1 MGNTIKTTLLLGAM
15 TGLLVIFGDYFGGT
29 QGMVIAF
36 LFALLMNF
44 GSYWYSDKIV
54 LKMYRAREVT
64 DAEAPELV
72 GMVRSLSQRAQLPMP
87 RVYIVPNESPNAFA
101 TGRNPQHAAVAVTS
115 GILRIMN
122 YEQLEGVLAH
132 ELGHVKHRD
141 TLISAVAATL
151 AGVIMMLARGR
162 LPQPHHFVH
171 PVFVHRRVAAIAGKQ
186 RDRHTRD
193 SREQDLVD
201 RLLKHVQTGNANDR
215 IDVATDD
222 DFQYD
227 RRPFGDE
234 HLVSHLFRFRAK
246 IRDAASATSLAIQT
260 VFVVVRRTTLRMFQ
274 AMWQEKQAARRRCR
288 SDLIAPKL
296 RRKYDHRPANI
307 ALGKP
312 HIFKRCPHDSLH
324 LVLCHWKRF
333 VKLGGNLCATR
344 TNLHAQQF

>member
-1 MGNTIKTTLLLGAM
+1 MGNTIKTTLLLGTM

-64 DAEAPELV
+64 EAEAPELV

-122 YEQLEGVLAH
+122 SEQLEGVLAH

-151 AGVIMMLARGR
+151 AGVIMMLAYMARCRHFRRGGWQGFR
-162 LPQPHHFVH
+162 GSRGWYSGSPRHVH
-171 PVFVHRRVAAIAGKQ
+171 PGPH
-186 RDRHTRD
+186 
-193 SREQDLVD
+193 
-201 RLLKHVQTGNANDR
+201 
-215 IDVATDD
+215 
-222 DFQYD
+222 
-227 RRPFGDE
+227 
-234 HLVSHLFRFRAK
+234 
-246 IRDAASATSLAIQT
+246 
-260 VFVVVRRTTLRMFQ
+260 
-274 AMWQEKQAARRRCR
+274 CR
-288 SDLIAPKL
+288 SRHPDGDL
-296 RRKYDHRPANI
+296 
-307 ALGKP
+307 P
-312 HIFKRCPHDSLH
+312 HPGVS
-324 LVLCHWKRF
+324 
-333 VKLGGNLCATR
+333 G
-344 TNLHAQQF
+344 